1 MSSMDKIKLEHVSCP
16 LGCPPHD
23 DILFVG
29 WDRLHNLPGKFQ
41 VVRCQTCG
49 LMRTNPR
56 PTMETIGFYYP
67 DYYGPYQG
75 TTVKMGVTEG
85 NNRPLWKRM
94 AQKIFQFNNMRL
106 PVLKPGRMIE
116 IGCASGS
123 FMHQMAQKGWEVAG
137 VELSARA
144 ASNAR
149 ALGYPV
155 HAGPLETTPDP
166 NQRPYDLV
174 VGWMVLEHL
183 HDPIFAL
190 RKLHKWTKH
199 RGWLILSVPNA
210 GSLEFRLFK
219 DTWYALQLPTH
230 TFHYT
235 PKTINILLKQG
246 GWRIEEIYHQR
257 VLSNLIPSLG
267 YKLSDL
273 GLKNHFTKSLINFP
287 ENAGRKQY
295 ILYPLAYILASFGQ
309 TGRMTVWARKT

>member
-1 MSSMDKIKLEHVSCP
+1 MSFMDKIKLEHVSCP

-29 WDRLHNLPGKFQ
+29 WDRLHNLPGEFQ

-94 AQKIFQFNNMRL
+94 AQKIFQFNSMRL
-106 PVLKPGRMIE
+106 PILKPGRMLE

-123 FMHQMAQKGWEVAG
+123 FIHQIAQKGWEVAG

-155 HAGPLETTPDP
+155 HIGPLETTPDP
-166 NQRPYDLV
+166 HQPYDLV

-190 RKLHKWTKH
+190 KKLYRWTEAG
-199 RGWLILSVPNA
+199 GWLILSVPNA
-210 GSLEFRLFK
+210 RSFEFFFFKNCWYGLHLPNHLF
-219 DTWYALQLPTH
+219 H
-230 TFHYT
+230 FT
-235 PKTINILLKQG
+235 PRTIRNMLSFA
-246 GWRIEEIYHQR
+246 GWKIVKIHHQR
-257 VLSNLIPSLG
+257 VLYNLFPSIG
-267 YKLSDL
+267 YTLSDK
-273 GLKNHFTKSLINFP
+273 GLKGSFVRGLINFP

-295 ILYPLAYILASFGQ
+295 ILYPLAYILASIGQ
-309 TGRMTVWARKT
+309 TGRMTIWAKKN